1 MIASGNGKHGGT
13 AMRTIDPPREEDY
26 SGPALTALEAP
37 PEPFASPELRRSL
50 AEVKGQAQF
59 LLYLADQIEESL
71 KQLTTEADACHGAFL
86 CKVLS
91 MYSGQ
96 LESKH
101 VGLGEKIAEAC
112 QEVYV
117 TVREREPA

>member
-1 MIASGNGKHGGT
+1 MAALARPRDGRMIGGVCAALARRFGT
-13 AMRTIDPPREEDY
+13 SAGTMRVIFLVSCLLP
-26 SGPALTALEAP
+26 GP
-37 PEPFASPELRRSL
+37 
-50 AEVKGQAQF
+50 QF

-71 KQLTTEADACHGAFL
+71 DQLMSEADLCHGAFL
-86 CKVLS
+86 CKVLN

-101 VGLGEKIAEAC
+101 QGLGEKIAEAC

-117 TVREREPA
+117 TVRERELI